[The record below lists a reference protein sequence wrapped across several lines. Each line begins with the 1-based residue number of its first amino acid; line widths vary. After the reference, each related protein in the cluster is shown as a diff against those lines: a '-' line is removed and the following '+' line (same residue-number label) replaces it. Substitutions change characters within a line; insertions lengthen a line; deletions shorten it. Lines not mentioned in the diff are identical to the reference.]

1 MDLFKK
7 KFSSSFCE
15 FERMINF
22 VSPSQELHNFFIGT
36 TLMFE
41 IFFLFQIL
49 KIEEYIT
56 TKETRDRERGE
67 THVRANPNNEV
78 KRVEHKTIMS
88 DPDGMERYC
97 SSYYD
102 KHGLYNDGFPC
113 PGNKYCCQA
122 PDGGSKMCCS
132 VQESVAGK
140 SKNANINNNN
150 EDYSSNDIESSLVGA
165 VKKESAF
172 FNKFNTKSP
181 PNIRTTISNLNNF
194 LLEQKHLSQNSNV
207 NLNNNNHKNSQQFNS
222 IVNSNKQSFISS
234 VKGNVGAGFVGP
246 NSPKSPFITDMSS
259 QSSINSYSS
268 FTTLPFFITK

>member
-1 MDLFKK
+1 
-7 KFSSSFCE
+7 
-15 FERMINF
+15 
-22 VSPSQELHNFFIGT
+22 
-36 TLMFE
+36 
-41 IFFLFQIL
+41 
-49 KIEEYIT
+49 
-56 TKETRDRERGE
+56 
-67 THVRANPNNEV
+67 
-78 KRVEHKTIMS
+78 MS

-113 PGNKYCCQA
+113 PANKYCCQA
-122 PDGGSKMCCS
+122 HDGGSKMCCS
-132 VQESVAGK
+132 VQENVAETN
-140 SKNANINNNN
+140 KNANINDSA
-150 EDYSSNDIESSLVGA
+150 DYSSSNDLIESSLVSA

-181 PNIRTTISNLNNF
+181 LNIRTTISNLNNF

-207 NLNNNNHKNSQQFNS
+207 NLNNNNNKNSQQFN
-222 IVNSNKQSFISS
+222 NKQSFIA
-234 VKGNVGAGFVGP
+234 KGNVGGGSFVGS